1 MTPASIDEGNYDVQF
16 SIRVPKSLAD
26 EINTRAE
33 REGIKPSTWIRNAIA
48 YTIEDKDKTRAEDIR
63 IPLLRILQQDETVRN
78 LIREITRAEQTPARS
93 IETVKEE
100 LAETQRRN
108 RKCEQA
114 LHDSQQTTRL
124 IERQL
129 AEQERALNHLD
140 VQQKKLLSA
149 FLQDPNNRET
159 LTRLDEVAARLTAE
173 KEKYQALSVQL
184 TAAREETIKYE
195 AKFLETNTAYMKLR
209 EELAAQSNSE
219 LRERFNRIN
228 KRMGEKM
235 K

>member
-1 MTPASIDEGNYDVQF
+1 MGSTLLVARTITACGIQVKNAQPTPQ
-16 SIRVPKSLAD
+16 KS
-26 EINTRAE
+26 
-33 REGIKPSTWIRNAIA
+33 
-48 YTIEDKDKTRAEDIR
+48 
-63 IPLLRILQQDETVRN
+63 
-78 LIREITRAEQTPARS
+78 
-93 IETVKEE
+93 
-100 LAETQRRN
+100 
-108 RKCEQA
+108 
-114 LHDSQQTTRL
+114 
-124 IERQL
+124 QL

-173 KEKYQALSVQL
+173 KEKYQALSIQL